1 MVSDKFR
8 HQLRQEAAKWQTEG
22 LIDESQYELLSQR
35 YHFNTLDTSAR
46 NRFIIIIFGLGSLL
60 LGLAVITF
68 VAANWQDWSREWRVF
83 LLVSVFVGVNTAGF
97 YLWRSPTE
105 QWQNRLGQGLLL
117 LGALILGAN
126 MALMAQMFHQ
136 SGSPA
141 GLYIVW
147 GIGVLAM
154 AYSLR
159 LTLLGILSILLI
171 GFGYWLGIFEL
182 YAIDDFSWLKLG
194 LQNMPLLASLTLIP
208 LAYWCRSRWLFG
220 FSAILIIF
228 SLEVTLVQIELPSKI
243 LASLLTTTAMV
254 LPPALLWGYDDNFW
268 RFRFINNSV
277 NKPFQVIARNL
288 ALAFLAISYYLL
300 SFQFAWN
307 TTQPN
312 LVKEFNSND
321 ILLVINVMFLWSIA
335 IWQWLHLGQRMD
347 RTTGVVASMI
357 AIAAFVLLFHVN
369 IAPISA
375 VAIFVFNAVLF
386 ILAAGLIRE
395 SIGTG
400 ERRGFWGG
408 IVLLTLQI
416 ATRMLEYDTNLLF
429 KAFVLFLC
437 GVGVIAAGLW
447 FERYLRNF
455 NPEQ

>member
-1 MVSDKFR
+1 MVSDNFR
-8 HQLRQEAAKWQTEG
+8 HQLRQEAEKWQTEG

-46 NRFIIIIFGLGSLL
+46 NRFIVIIFGLGSLL

-68 VAANWQDWSREWRVF
+68 VAANWQYWSREWRVF

-105 QWQNRLGQGLLL
+105 QWQNRLGRGLLL

-159 LTLLGILSILLI
+159 LTLLGILSTLLI

-182 YAIDDFSWLKLG
+182 YSIDDFSWLKLV
-194 LQNMPLLASLTLIP
+194 LQNMPLLASLMFIP

-220 FSAILIIF
+220 LSAILIIV
-228 SLEVTLVQIELPSKI
+228 SLEITLIQIEFPNKF
-243 LASLLTTTAMV
+243 LASLISTTAFV

-268 RFRFINNSV
+268 RFRLINDSSS
-277 NKPFQVIARNL
+277 KPFQIIARNL
-288 ALAFLAISYYLL
+288 ALTFLAVLYYMF
-300 SFQFAWN
+300 SFQFVWN
-307 TTQPN
+307 DTQPS
-312 LVKEFNSND
+312 LVKQFNPND
-321 ILLVINVMFLWSIA
+321 ILLLINVIFFWVLT

-347 RTTGVVASMI
+347 RITAVVGSMI
-357 AIAAFVLLFHVN
+357 AIAAFILLFHLN

-408 IVLLTLQI
+408 IILLTLQI
-416 ATRMLEYDTNLLF
+416 ASRMLEYDTNLLF

-455 NPEQ
+455 SPER

>member
-8 HQLRQEAAKWQTEG
+8 HQLRQEVEKWQAEG
-22 LIDESQYELLSQR
+22 LIDRSQYELLSQR
-35 YHFNTLDTSAR
+35 YQFNTLETSAR
-46 NRFIIIIFGLGSLL
+46 NRFIVIIIGLGSLL

-68 VAANWQDWSREWRVF
+68 VAANWQYLSREFRVF
-83 LLVSVFVGVNTAGF
+83 LLLSVFIGVNISGF
-97 YLWRSPTE
+97 YLWRYPTE
-105 QWQNRLGQGLLL
+105 QWQNRLGRGLLF

-159 LTLLGILSILLI
+159 LTLLGILSTLLI
-171 GFGYWLGIFEL
+171 AIGYWWGVIEL
-182 YAIDDFSWLKLG
+182 SEIDDFSWLKLV
-194 LQNMPLLASLTLIP
+194 LQNMPLLASLMFIP

-220 FSAILIIF
+220 IGAIAVIT
-228 SLEVTLVQIELPSKI
+228 SLEVTLTQIQLPGRF
-243 LASLLTTTAMV
+243 LGSLITTIAFVM
-254 LPPALLWGYDDNFW
+254 PPALLWGYDDNFW
-268 RFRFINNSV
+268 RFNLTGHSQT
-277 NKPFQVIARNL
+277 KPFQVIARNL
-288 ALAFLAISYYLL
+288 ALLFLTVLYYLF
-300 SFQFAWN
+300 SFRFMWS

-312 LVKEFNSND
+312 ISGNFSSSNP
-321 ILLVINVMFLWSIA
+321 LLLINVGFLGLITIWEWLNLGRQIDRTTAVVAGSIA
-335 IWQWLHLGQRMD
+335 IG
-347 RTTGVVASMI
+347 
-357 AIAAFVLLFHVN
+357 AITLLFHLN
-369 IAPISA
+369 LTPIPEFA
-375 VAIFVFNAVLF
+375 VFIFNAVLF

-395 SIGTG
+395 ALATG
-400 ERRGFWGG
+400 ERRGFWSG
-408 IVLLTLQI
+408 IILLTLQI
-416 ATRMLEYDTNLLF
+416 ASRMLEYDTNLLF

-437 GVGVIAAGLW
+437 GVGIIAAGLW